1 MTGNPVTLG
10 FLADSISYVVTFG
23 FGDFGS
29 TPAVPSVGSVTL
41 SAAAVTST
49 LSAAA
54 LGTVTLEADH

>member
-1 MTGNPVTLG
+1 MTGNPAILGFAAGSIGYVVTLG
-10 FLADSISYVVTFG
+10 FSM
-23 FGDFGS
+23 GS
-29 TPAVPSVGSVTL
+29 TTPSVGSVTL